1 VFAKFVLEQSLIHFP
16 VKWYFYVSIY
26 PAASL
31 RDLESW
37 KQSVREQQFIQ
48 NWDQQNVRKAM
59 VTHRLQAYK
68 RNAFIIK
75 LPGEVC
81 ILSMALKKQ
90 TAWKDPP
97 SYHFLKLLLKI
108 KQLFVNWSHSNF
120 PTSNILSRNKPFG
133 TCREH
138 CQTNKQFFWPYQKL
152 RWDKKYNKRESW
164 LCSFALSNSIAI

>member
-1 VFAKFVLEQSLIHFP
+1 MFAKFVLEQSLIHFP

-97 SYHFLKLLLKI
+97 SYHFLKLLLKNITTICKLKSQQLPNIKYII
-108 KQLFVNWSHSNF
+108 KQ
-120 PTSNILSRNKPFG
+120 
-133 TCREH
+133 
-138 CQTNKQFFWPYQKL
+138 QTLWYM
-152 RWDKKYNKRESW
+152 
-164 LCSFALSNSIAI
+164 